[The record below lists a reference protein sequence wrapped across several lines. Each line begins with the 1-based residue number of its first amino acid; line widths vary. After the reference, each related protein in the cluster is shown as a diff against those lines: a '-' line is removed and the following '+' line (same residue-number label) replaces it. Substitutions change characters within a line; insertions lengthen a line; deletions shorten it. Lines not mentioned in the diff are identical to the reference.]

1 MCRLLGYLGPPVR
14 LDALMLKPEHSLIK
28 QSYQPQ
34 EMTAGLLNA
43 DGFGLGWYHPEQPI
57 SPCIYRN
64 TTPIW
69 SDQNLT
75 NLAHYI
81 ESGCVLAYVRS
92 ATVGQSVQLS
102 NCQPYQQKQLLGIHN
117 GFIDNFRATLYRKLR
132 SQLSDRCYQA
142 IEGTTDSEH
151 IFALVCNELE
161 QRPQQSLQVA
171 LTAALQQITE
181 WSAAANISASLNVVL
196 SDGQSLVASRYAYPN
211 HPPSLYWIRDDL
223 SLPGGVLVASEP
235 IFESEHWISVPE
247 NSLLIV
253 TPDQDVCTK
262 KISG

>member
-14 LDALMLKPEHSLIK
+14 LDTLLLKPEHSLIT

-43 DGFGLGWYHPEQPI
+43 DGFGLGWYHPEQLI
-57 SPCIYRN
+57 APCVYRN

-75 NLAHYI
+75 SLAQYI
-81 ESGCVLAYVRS
+81 ESGCVVAYVRS
-92 ATVGQSVQLS
+92 ATVGQSVQMS
-102 NCQPYQQKQLLGIHN
+102 NCQPYRQGQLLGIHN
-117 GFIDNFRATLYRKLR
+117 GFIDHFRSTLYRKLR

-151 IFALVCNELE
+151 IFALICHELE
-161 QRPQQSLQVA
+161 QTPSLSLQ
-171 LTAALQQITE
+171 AALIATLKRISD
-181 WSAAANISASLNVVL
+181 WAAAASISVSLNIVL

-211 HPPSLYWIRDDL
+211 QPPSLYWIQDDL
-223 SLPGGVLVASEP
+223 SLPSSVLIASEP
-235 IFESEHWISVPE
+235 TFESQHWNAVDE
-247 NSLLIV
+247 NSLFVV
-253 TPDQDVCTK
+253 TPDREVYTEA
-262 KISG
+262 I